1 MNRTQCFKFSLKTEW
16 PDHVESYSVVDL
28 YLYHRFGSS
37 RHIQRGIKVA
47 QGQSFML
54 FTIPQIATMSRLL
67 LWGGRW
73 FNKKGQKKT
82 TMKKSSTFLLALTV
96 KNPPAVLE
104 TWVPSLGQED
114 SLEKDMATHS
124 SILAW
129 RIHGQRSLV
138 GYSPRRCKES
148 GMTVH
153 ACIELY
159 TFSYQNV
166 RVRAYI

>member
-1 MNRTQCFKFSLKTEW
+1 MKTEW

-129 RIHGQRSLV
+129 RIPMDRGAWRA
-138 GYSPRRCKES
+138 
-148 GMTVH
+148 TVH
-153 ACIELY
+153 GVAKSGRQLSNKHSTGFFLNHC
-159 TFSYQNV
+159 
-166 RVRAYI
+166 